1 MTLTGK
7 SVFITAAAQGIGRAI
22 AEMFVSEGARVT
34 ASDIN
39 FALLSTLSG
48 AETIQLDV
56 TDKSSLQSLV
66 KDVDPDIL
74 VNCAGIVNHGNI
86 LDASDD
92 DFTFAVNL
100 NVMSMFH
107 SIQAVLPGMIAKE
120 RGSIVNI
127 ASVVS
132 SVMAAP
138 DRFIYGTTKA
148 AVVGLTKSVAR
159 DYVRYGVRCNC
170 ICPGTVDTPSMHE
183 RLRATGDYNKALES
197 FVKRQPMGRIA
208 NAGEIASLAKYL
220 ASEESGFTTGQA
232 HVIDGGWANGT

>member
-1 MTLTGK
+1 MTLKGK
-7 SVFITAAAQGIGRAI
+7 SIFITAAAQGIGRAI

-39 FALLSTLSG
+39 FDLLSTLSG

-120 RGSIVNI
+120 QGSIVNI

-220 ASEESGFTTGQA
+220 ASDESRFTTGQA

>member
-1 MTLTGK
+1 M
-7 SVFITAAAQGIGRAI
+7 
-22 AEMFVSEGARVT
+22 T

-39 FALLSTLSG
+39 FDLLSTLSG

-107 SIQAVLPGMIAKE
+107 SIHADLPGMIAKE
-120 RGSIVNI
+120 RGRIVNI

-159 DYVRYGVRCNC
+159 DYVKYGVRCNC
-170 ICPGTVDTPSMHE
+170 ICPGTVDTPSLHE
-183 RLRATGDYNKALES
+183 RLRATGDYNKALEN

>member
-183 RLRATGDYNKALES
+183 RLRATGDYNKALEN